1 MATPVLP
8 DRARVVVIGGG
19 VIGSSVAYHLAHMGW
34 KDVVLLERDRLTSGT
49 TWHAAGLVVT
59 FGSTSE
65 TSTELRKYTRD
76 LYRRLEAETGQAT
89 GFNPVGFIEVAA
101 DADRL
106 EEYRRV
112 AAFNRWCGVDGL
124 GPERSGSGAKVVL
137 GARRTD
143 RIDAL
148 VKDITAKGG
157 AALGFQ
163 ADVTKRSEV
172 EALVQGAI
180 HEHGR
185 IDVIVNDAGIMPIA
199 PMAAIKVEE
208 WDRMIDV
215 NIKGLLFGV
224 AAVLPIMQKQKQGH
238 IINMSSV
245 GGFKVWAPGGTVYSA
260 TKFAVRA
267 ITEGL
272 RMEHK
277 ADNIRCTI
285 ISPGAVATELPEGSS
300 EEDTR
305 KNLREFYKIAVPAD
319 SVARAIVY
327 AIEQPAEVDVNEIV
341 IRPTKQDF

>member
-1 MATPVLP
+1 MRTANIA
-8 DRARVVVIGGG
+8 DKVVVITGASSG
-19 VIGSSVAYHLAHMGW
+19 IGESTARLLA
-34 KDVVLLERDRLTSGT
+34 
-49 TWHAAGLVVT
+49 
-59 FGSTSE
+59 
-65 TSTELRKYTRD
+65 
-76 LYRRLEAETGQAT
+76 
-89 GFNPVGFIEVAA
+89 
-101 DADRL
+101 
-106 EEYRRV
+106 
-112 AAFNRWCGVDGL
+112 
-124 GPERSGSGAKVVL
+124 GSGAKVVL

-148 VKDITAKGG
+148 IKDITAKGG
-157 AALGFQ
+157 AALSFQ

-185 IDVIVNDAGIMPIA
+185 IDVIVNNAGIMPIA
-199 PMAAIKVEE
+199 PMAALKVEE

-215 NIKGLLFGV
+215 NVKGLLFGV

-305 KNLREFYKIAVPAD
+305 RNLREFYKIAVPAD
-319 SVARAIVY
+319 SVARAIAY

-341 IRPTKQDF
+341 IRPIKQDF

>member
-1 MATPVLP
+1 MRTPNIA
-8 DRARVVVIGGG
+8 DKVVVITGASSG
-19 VIGSSVAYHLAHMGW
+19 IGESTARLLA
-34 KDVVLLERDRLTSGT
+34 
-49 TWHAAGLVVT
+49 
-59 FGSTSE
+59 
-65 TSTELRKYTRD
+65 
-76 LYRRLEAETGQAT
+76 
-89 GFNPVGFIEVAA
+89 
-101 DADRL
+101 
-106 EEYRRV
+106 
-112 AAFNRWCGVDGL
+112 
-124 GPERSGSGAKVVL
+124 GSGAKVVL
-137 GARRTD
+137 GARRTN

-172 EALVQGAI
+172 EALVQGAT
-180 HEHGR
+180 HAYGR

-199 PMAAIKVEE
+199 PMAALKVEE

-215 NIKGLLFGV
+215 NIRGLLFGV

-319 SVARAIVY
+319 SVARAIAY